1 VLDAVSA
8 ALSATQ
14 EAMSTTLSM
23 LPGYDAGSGLKWR
36 VDDQEQLI
44 LTRYSTHIFELTVP
58 KEQGAV
64 LDLQQDGVPV
74 YQKINT
80 GGTTTIT
87 IVQSQ

>member
-1 VLDAVSA
+1 VNA

-14 EAMSTTLSM
+14 EAMSTTMSM

-36 VDDQEQLI
+36 VDDQERLV
-44 LTRYSTHIFELTVP
+44 LTKYSNHVFELTVP
-58 KEQGAV
+58 QEQGAI

-74 YQKINT
+74 YQKINS

-87 IVQSQ
+87 VIQTQ